1 MSIKNIIQQEN
12 DLQEMSTQSL
22 ANYLN
27 NPTGQ
32 YNPYLVA
39 GELQRKEA
47 FAQRQAIEPP
57 QGTVVDE
64 LVSQA
69 MPMGGMPG
77 PQPMPGPPMG
87 GMPPP
92 SQAGISSI
100 PTPNMQPS
108 FAAGG
113 IVGYAGGEEV
123 DYGDIAG
130 DFAVDAG
137 LMSMFGAPGF
147 FMSPGTAEAATKYD
161 DEEFA
166 AMVNQDD
173 TLAGA
178 GVVGAGVVANEARKK
193 ANTKKAPTVKGK
205 VPTVKGN
212 KAGIAAL
219 IASKVPGASKLIDK
233 ATDYLRKVG
242 TKPVA
247 PKKLTKAERAK
258 QSKIDKAAQKKKD
271 NDTRTATQKIK
282 DKAKELYNSTNPAS
296 GPLTRGTI
304 AAAKGIGQGAGPLT
318 RGVKTLATR
327 YPVESIAGGLGI
339 NALINEGVLY
349 GDTPEEVAAAEA
361 EKVRAKAADDQAQL
375 DLLENT
381 RLKNQADLD
390 AAQAKRDDAAKRRA
404 YLALALGGAKTMAG
418 QSPYALANI
427 GEGMG
432 TGVASL
438 VELDEADAARQ
449 ATMGIA
455 EQKYMNDLYKQTI
468 SQMDTFNDLKLKL
481 RGGEDQTFTQ
491 VFLGRLDDRGIDPSD
506 VTNPEYIKI
515 ENETII
521 DLYPGTAPRGST
533 MVAGQPFIE
542 A

>member
-57 QGTVVDE
+57 QGTVIDE
-64 LVSQA
+64 LVEKA

-87 GMPPP
+87 SMPPP

-137 LMSMFGAPGF
+137 FMSMFGGVPGF

-173 TLAGA
+173 ALAGA
-178 GVVGAGVVANEARKK
+178 GIAGAGVVANEARKK
-193 ANTKKAPTVKGK
+193 AALKGK
-205 VPTVKGN
+205 VSKVKPTKSGLI
-212 KAGIAAL
+212 KAGGVAAL
-219 IASKVPGASKLIDK
+219 EGAKKIINKFKSKP
-233 ATDYLRKVG
+233 
-242 TKPVA
+242 
-247 PKKLTKAERAK
+247 LTKAERAK
-258 QSKIDKAAQKKKD
+258 QSKIDKAKAKADKAAQKKKD
-271 NDTRTATQKIK
+271 NDTRTTTEKIK
-282 DKAKELYNSTNPAS
+282 DKAKELYSSTSPDK
-296 GPLTRGTI
+296 GPLTRAGI
-304 AAAKGIGQGAGPLT
+304 AGLKGIGQGAGPLT
-318 RGVKTLATR
+318 KFAGKNLKNYA
-327 YPVESIAGGLGI
+327 VEAGLGT
-339 NALINEGVLY
+339 Y
-349 GDTPEEVAAAEA
+349 GAYKAYDYFDPFGTRQKEA
-361 EKVRAKAADDQAQL
+361 EEKLVK
-375 DLLENT
+375 ENKDSMEMNRQT
-381 RLKNQADLD
+381 RLRRESNEKVQAELD
-390 AAQAKRDDAAKRRA
+390 AQQAKRDRQREKEM

-427 GEGMG
+427 GEGLG
-432 TGVASL
+432 AGVGALAAYDQNEMERMTASQAATL
-438 VELDEADAARQ
+438 AAQQKMQLALMDEENNYRDRVLKLLDTAEYQTFKRQLDEDFN
-449 ATMGIA
+449 GGDI
-455 EQKYMNDLYKQTI
+455 EQKEY
-468 SQMDTFNDLKLKL
+468 DLKLQNFML
-481 RGGEDQTFTQ
+481 PLVG
-491 VFLGRLDDRGIDPSD
+491 LP
-506 VTNPEYIKI
+506 
-515 ENETII
+515 
-521 DLYPGTAPRGST
+521 PGSRSADIN
-533 MVAGQPFIE
+533 GQQFVGME
-542 A
+542 